1 MLLLDDETR
10 PAARQGLWV
19 GFATGLYGL
28 SFGALAVAAGLSV
41 WQAVALSALLFSG
54 GSQFA
59 LIGVLA
65 SGGSGVVAVQTFDAG
80 GAVRLDARAAGLL
93 AAVVALMLR
102 APFLLV
108 IVMAAATAAALRAL
122 GIG

>member
-1 MLLLDDETR
+1 MPR
-10 PAARQGLWV
+10 RWRRGLWV
-19 GFATGLYGL
+19 NVV
-28 SFGALAVAAGLSV
+28 LAAWPVSVVAALM
-41 WQAVALSALLFSG
+41 
-54 GSQFA
+54 
-59 LIGVLA
+59 
-65 SGGSGVVAVQTFDAG
+65 AVQTCDGG
-80 GAVRLDARAAGLL
+80 GAVRLDARAAGLV